1 MKKPTQ
7 CKAAISS
14 IVIAVVII
22 VIVVIAGLGAYFL
35 LASQSTSTKTTSTS
49 SSTTTT
55 TRTTTTTTT
64 TTQSTSV
71 TQSSSTSTTTTASST
86 TSSSTNSNVYAEYN
100 LPYSSSNNTV
110 FIHLIAQRNTTSEEN
125 YNLTN
130 FGAMKIYVPLG
141 WNISITLFNNQSTP
155 HSVAIVQNSTA
166 KPTATDIG
174 TQGKIMFIVGNT
186 TDSYQFSGVPGGE
199 EASGVYTNNTA
210 SGLFWMT
217 CVVRDHGAAGM
228 WAVLIVSSNVTVPHV
243 VITNPTLTP
252 STV

>member
-1 MKKPTQ
+1 MKKPTRSN
-7 CKAAISS
+7 AAISS

-22 VIVVIAGLGAYFL
+22 VVVVIAGLGAYFL
-35 LASQSTSTKTTSTS
+35 LASQSTPTTTTTKS

-55 TRTTTTTTT
+55 TKTTTTTTAE
-64 TTQSTSV
+64 STSI
-71 TQSSSTSTTTTASST
+71 TQSSSASATTTSSTTA
-86 TSSSTNSNVYAEYN
+86 TSSSTNSDVHAEYN
-100 LPYSSSNNTV
+100 LPYSSSNHTV
-110 FIHLIAQRNTTSEEN
+110 FIYLIAQRNTTSEEN

-141 WNISITLFNNQSTP
+141 WNISITLFNNESTP

-166 KPTATDIG
+166 KPSATDIG

-186 TDSYQFSGVPGGE
+186 TDSYQFSGVPGGQ
-199 EASGVYTNNTA
+199 EASGVYANNTA

-228 WAVLIVSSNVTVPHV
+228 WAVLIVSSSVTTPHV
-243 VITNPTLTP
+243 VITNPVLTP